1 MRILRR
7 VVPVAVGLALVAT
20 TMTSCEWPEGTRYVH
35 RVFAEVD
42 VTTGVTY
49 RTTTTNAGAPIDL
62 KLDIYAP
69 RGDTAAERPVIMWG
83 FGGGWRFGDR
93 AQLAAFA
100 RDAAERGYVGVA
112 IDYRIWV
119 GDGFDLVR
127 ASNNAYDDTI
137 AAVEWLRAHAAT
149 YRIDA
154 DAVVAAGY
162 SAGAINALN
171 AIHRPADSP
180 AAGAVAIAGTSFS
193 PEGPG
198 HPPSIVFSGDQDQ
211 VLAYSSQKASCDRS
225 RANGNVCEQVT
236 YAGADHLIPFTQGDD
251 IRARTADFVFEQVL
265 WPLGYRP
272 ESVPAAAA

>member
-1 MRILRR
+1 MKILRR
-7 VVPVAVGLALVAT
+7 LMPVAAGLALVVT
-20 TMTSCEWPEGTRYVH
+20 TVTSCEWPEGTRYVH
-35 RVFAEVD
+35 QVFAEVD
-42 VTTGVTY
+42 ITTGVTY
-49 RTTTTNAGAPIDL
+49 RSTTTNTGAPVDL

-69 RGDTAAERPVIMWG
+69 RGDTAARRPVIMWG

-93 AQLAAFA
+93 NQLAAYA

-112 IDYRIWV
+112 IDYRIWE
-119 GDGFDLVR
+119 GDGFDLVQ

-137 AAVEWLRAHAAT
+137 AAIEWLQQHAST
-149 YRIDA
+149 YRLDA
-154 DAVVAAGY
+154 DAIVAAGY
-162 SAGAINALN
+162 SAGAINALH

-193 PEGPG
+193 PESAG

-211 VLAYSSQKASCDRS
+211 VLPYASQVASCDRS

-236 YAGADHLIPFTQGDD
+236 YVGADHLIAFTHGDD
-251 IRARTADFVFEQVL
+251 IRARTATFVFEQVL

-272 ESVPAAAA
+272 ATVASAA